1 MAYREVTVIEITEVL
16 RQWMAGAGRKRIGRA
31 LGLDPKTVRR
41 YVRAAEAS
49 GLVVG
54 MPASALTEERLGAVL
69 TVLRAEPG
77 RPHGESWARCAEQ
90 RSYIEEQIR
99 AGVRLSKIRRLL
111 ARHGVEIAGATL
123 YRFAT
128 TELGYGRRATT
139 IPVEDGNPGEEVY
152 VDTGW
157 MTLLSPDEGGR
168 RRRFRAWIFTPG
180 VSRYRYVLPCFG
192 ETTASAIEACE
203 EAWRFY
209 GGIFRVVIPDNTKA
223 IVAVADPLG
232 ARIVPEF
239 LEYAQAR
246 GFVVDAARVRRAKD
260 KARVE
265 RTVPFV
271 REDCF
276 GGERLA
282 TIEEARARALVW
294 CRDEAG
300 MRRHARTQRL
310 PREHFET
317 VELSR
322 LLPAPTSR
330 YDVPLWSTPKIARD
344 QHAQVAKAL
353 YSLPTR
359 YVGKTLRA
367 RADRHTVRFYDG
379 TELVKTHPRK
389 PPGQRSTDVSDFPPE
404 KSVYARRDVA
414 FLEREAA
421 RHGDAIGAIARA
433 LLAGPLPWTRMRQV
447 YALLGLVK
455 RYGAERVEA
464 ECERALAADLFD
476 VTRIKRMIVAASPP
490 PAPPSPPGSPQRAL
504 PLARFL
510 RPAAHYAL
518 VPLSAAPASEGGER

>member
-1 MAYREVTVIEITEVL
+1 MAYREVTMIEITEVL
-16 RQWMAGAGRKRIGRA
+16 RQWMAGAGRKRIARA
-31 LGLDPKTVRR
+31 LGMDPKTVRR
-41 YVRAAEAS
+41 YVRAGEAC
-49 GLVVG
+49 GLSPQ
-54 MPASALTEERLGAVL
+54 MPAGALTAERLVSIL
-69 TVLRAEPG
+69 TALRGHPE
-77 RPHGESWARCAEQ
+77 RLRGESWGRCTEHRAF
-90 RSYIEEQIR
+90 IEEQIR

-111 ARHGVEIAGATL
+111 VRRGVEVASATL

-128 TELGYGRRATT
+128 AELGYGRAAAT
-139 IPVEDGNPGEEVY
+139 IPVVDGNPGEELH

-157 MTLLSPDEGGR
+157 MTMLAPDERGR

-180 VSRYRYVLPCFG
+180 VSRFRFVHPCFA

-203 EAWRFY
+203 AAWRFY
-209 GGIFRVVIPDNTKA
+209 DGVFGVLVPDNTKA
-223 IVAVADPLG
+223 IVAAADPL
-232 ARIVPEF
+232 APRVVPAF

-246 GFVVDAARVRRAKD
+246 GFVIDPARVRRPTD

-265 RTVPFV
+265 RSVPYV
-271 REDCF
+271 RDDCF
-276 GGERLA
+276 GGERIT
-282 TIEEARARALVW
+282 TIEEACARALVW

-300 MRRHARTQRL
+300 MRRHARTLRR

-421 RHGDAIGAIARA
+421 RHGAAIGAIARA

-476 VTRIKRMIVAASPP
+476 VSGIKRMIVVASPP
-490 PAPPSPPGSPQRAL
+490 PPPSPRGSPQRVL

-518 VPLSAAPASEGGER
+518 VPLAAAPASEGGER